1 MASDRTIGITPQP
14 DSPYIIDG
22 GETGANRLAML
33 ARVAAAQTES
43 FLLRAGVRPGSDCI
57 DLGCGP
63 GYVTGRIAEL
73 AAPGRVVGVDFDP
86 VVIDIARRQTAALL
100 HPPRFVVA
108 NVGAIPGALADAAQS
123 FDVVY
128 ARFLLSHLPNAAAAL
143 MRMAV
148 LARPGGV
155 VAVEDVDAEAMFTHP
170 HCPALDRVIEL
181 SRQAA
186 AKRGAD
192 ARVGPDLP
200 GLFDRIGLEK
210 VELNTLQPSFRE
222 GEGKDLLLVTFDTTR
237 AAVSRAGLASEDEL
251 DEIREELRAFVA
263 DPATIVSAPRV
274 FQVMG
279 RRPG

>member
-1 MASDRTIGITPQP
+1 MESEETIGISPQP
-14 DSPYIIDG
+14 GSPYIIDG
-22 GETGANRLAML
+22 GAAGAERLGML

-63 GYVTGRIAEL
+63 GFVTGRLAEL

-86 VVIDIARRQTAALL
+86 VVIDIARKASAGLP
-100 HPPRFVVA
+100 HPPEFLVA
-108 NVGAIPGALADAAQS
+108 NVGAIPGALAGAAAS
-123 FDVVY
+123 YDLVY
-128 ARFLLSHLPNAAAAL
+128 ARFLLSHLPDAGAAL
-143 MRMAV
+143 LRMAV

-155 VAVEDVDAEAMFTHP
+155 VAVEEVDAGAVFSHP
-170 HCPALDRVIEL
+170 HCPALARMIEL
-181 SRQAA
+181 GRVTAE
-186 AKRGAD
+186 RGGAD

-200 GLFDRIGLEK
+200 ALFDRVGLQK
-210 VELNTLQPSFRE
+210 VELTTLQPSFRD
-222 GEGKDLLLVTFDTTR
+222 GEGKELVLVTFDATR
-237 AAVSRAGLASEDEL
+237 RAVEEAGVAGADEL
-251 DEIREELRAFVA
+251 DAMREELRVFVE